1 MTTSS
6 HTAENTVTKTFQAG
20 LLVAMPAAL
29 YALGGPIALW
39 NNGNTF
45 VRILLAA
52 NLLPSAICTAG
63 ALESCVRIALL
74 SLKINPSS
82 NASSPTE
89 HKKAVDLEIRRTTGM
104 VRAAL
109 FPITGWAVLVRLP
122 IKDYYVYY
130 ITKEV
135 IKKTASTV
143 CEAAR
148 RANDVLIA
156 LKFWEC
162 IRFTFNHTV
171 KPVCTHVVVPV
182 CDVIGIIASAALSL
196 LSASL
201 GRS

>member
-6 HTAENTVTKTFQAG
+6 HTAERMVTKTFQAG
-20 LLVAMPAAL
+20 LLVAMPVAL

-63 ALESCVRIALL
+63 TLESCARTALL
-74 SLKINPSS
+74 SLKNNSS
-82 NASSPTE
+82 SSPTE
-89 HKKAVDLEIRRTTGM
+89 HKKAMDLEIRRTTGM

-109 FPITGWAVLVRLP
+109 FPITGWAVLVKLP
-122 IKDYYVYY
+122 VKDYYVYY
-130 ITKEV
+130 IPKEV
-135 IKKTASTV
+135 IKKTASTA
-143 CEAAR
+143 CEVAR

-171 KPVCTHVVVPV
+171 KPVCTHVVAPV
-182 CDVIGIIASAALSL
+182 CDVIGIVVSGALSL

-201 GRS
+201 GRT